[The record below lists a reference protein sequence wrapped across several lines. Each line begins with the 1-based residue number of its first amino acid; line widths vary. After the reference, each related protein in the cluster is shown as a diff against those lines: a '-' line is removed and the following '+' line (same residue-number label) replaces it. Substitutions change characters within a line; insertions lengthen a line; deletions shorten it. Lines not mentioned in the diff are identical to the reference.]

1 MIAEAAYYK
10 AEKRAFTPGN
20 ELGDWLEAKREI
32 IRMVYGDK
40 PIGKQSNASQT
51 QRYIITKRRS
61 GIALFLQ
68 LQIGRLVRY
77 PHVV

>member
-32 IRMVYGDK
+32 IRMVYVDK
-40 PIGKQSNASQT
+40 PIRKPSNALQT
-51 QRYIITKRRS
+51 PGFKITKRRP
-61 GIALFLQ
+61 GIA
-68 LQIGRLVRY
+68 
-77 PHVV
+77 